1 MFCILNPFLSVE
13 FQTKNQIQLPD
24 FQYKYKKK
32 QSKNDYFYKIL
43 LLFFKKKSNSKNE
56 LLLSKIKIKTKII
69 KYDFVSL

>member
-43 LLFFKKKSNSKNE
+43 LLFFKKKATQKMSCFFQK
-56 LLLSKIKIKTKII
+56 
-69 KYDFVSL
+69 

>member
-43 LLFFKKKSNSKNE
+43 LLFFIKKKQLK
-56 LLLSKIKIKTKII
+56 K
-69 KYDFVSL
+69 